1 MTNNNRMR
9 LKSDLRGSIALEFA
23 LTIPII
29 LIILV
34 GEFLFTD
41 LMFCSMKATLLAHTF
56 ANLESSSTTGYVTQ
70 SSVQD
75 DFTYGTPF
83 IISPLKA
90 ASTKLRVSGV
100 WTDGSGNGVVD
111 WSQAYNDAPYAKGQ
125 VVSLNLTTPTKQ
137 GVFFVLTEA
146 SYKPSLNGVFGLKL
160 PSQISDSVLTFPRN
174 FAHISCS
181 DCS

>member
-1 MTNNNRMR
+1 MMDNPSRHLR
-9 LKSDLRGSIALEFA
+9 SDVRGSIALEFA

-41 LMFCSMKATLLAHTF
+41 LMFCSMKTTLLAHTF

-83 IISPLKA
+83 VISPLKA

-100 WTDGSGNGVVD
+100 WSDGSGNGVVD
-111 WSQAYNDAPYAKGQ
+111 WSQAYNDAPYLKGQ
-125 VVSLNLTTPTKQ
+125 VVSLNVTTPPKK
-137 GVFFVLTEA
+137 GVFFLMTEA
-146 SYKPSLNGVFGLKL
+146 RYKPSLNGVFGLQL
-160 PSQISDSVLTFPRN
+160 PSQISDAILTVPRN
-174 FAHISCS
+174 FAYISCA